1 MARIETDP
9 NYSAPTFPRA
19 TAATDLFKKEDV
31 QKLAEAMS
39 GHDHTTGKGVALA
52 AGSIPNGTIT
62 SAMIADGTI
71 DTADLK
77 DGAVTSAKIADGTIA
92 TVDLA
97 DRSVTNIKLAS
108 DTARANLLTNGSLAI
123 AQRGSGPF
131 TANSVLVCDRWQM
144 SMGAG
149 STYSCSA
156 NQPLG
161 SASPSGGSVT
171 GITGSYVHAANSY
184 LVQTLKFSDMGAHLR
199 LTQVAYSMRVFANAA
214 NAVRLR
220 ISGDG
225 TGISPATSSFHP
237 GNSTWQTLTV
247 ISNVIPADA
256 NSVIAQIEFA
266 ATVSSWSACMGMLVP
281 GSVPADYAPLHPAD
295 DLARCLRYYEV
306 LGESTSEISIYAS
319 NSSAA
324 GVTGWYSPFKAR
336 KAGTPTVT
344 KLGTWGV
351 TNCGQPVVGNAG
363 FGGTSLYITATSAG
377 NVYTTNSAGCSV
389 VAESNP

>member
-1 MARIETDP
+1 MPSNGTTTITLSQVPQWVLLLSRGGVVQSSTD
-9 NYSAPTFPRA
+9 
-19 TAATDLFKKEDV
+19 
-31 QKLAEAMS
+31 
-39 GHDHTTGKGVALA
+39 GHYTL
-52 AGSIPNGTIT
+52 AGSTITLNEACDGTERIVVDYASTSYTPVPPINGSGISDGTIT
-62 SAMIADGTI
+62 
-71 DTADLK
+71 TAQ
-77 DGAVTSAKIADGTIA
+77 
-92 TVDLA
+92 LA

-161 SASPSGGSVT
+161 SASPAGGSVI
-171 GITGSYVHAANSY
+171 GITGSYTHANNSY
-184 LVQTLKFSDMGAHLR
+184 LAQTLKFNDMGAHLR

-266 ATVSSWSACMGMLVP
+266 ASVSSWSACMGMLVP
-281 GSVPADYAPLHPAD
+281 GSVAADYAPLHPAD
-295 DLARCLRYYEV
+295 DLARCLRYYEKIGPSV
-306 LGESTSEISIYAS
+306 NYPQIHGYVPGAGNLVGQSFPFAAKKFAAPTITFNGTFSYTNGTAGSL
-319 NSSAA
+319 NSFGPGPDGCYLQFAGAAA
-324 GVTGWYSPFKAR
+324 GGADVYSNNS
-336 KAGTPTVT
+336 G
-344 KLGTWGV
+344 
-351 TNCGQPVVGNAG
+351 
-363 FGGTSLYITATSAG
+363 YIT
-377 NVYTTNSAGCSV
+377 
-389 VAESNP
+389 AESNP